1 MEASPQVKAYQCLFT
16 LSSFKEH
23 TRRVFLYLCGS
34 LTKRESVFN
43 MASSHC
49 VTFAVLK
56 ELHSE
61 ILEGVLYK
69 VIGKT
74 AGLKM
79 TCLLTVFQVGF
90 GCLILQPEEH
100 SLSGSL
106 PTTKWKCAKTKGL
119 FVIPPQ
125 LILHIL
131 NLTWLRTTVTS
142 LC

>member
-23 TRRVFLYLCGS
+23 TCRVFIYLCGS

-49 VTFAVLK
+49 VTFAVFK
-56 ELHSE
+56 ESHSE
-61 ILEGVLYK
+61 ILEGALYK

-79 TCLLTVFQVGF
+79 TFPNSFSSWLWVFN
-90 GCLILQPEEH
+90 IA
-100 SLSGSL
+100 
-106 PTTKWKCAKTKGL
+106 TRKTQSAR
-119 FVIPPQ
+119 FSS
-125 LILHIL
+125 
-131 NLTWLRTTVTS
+131 NN
-142 LC
+142 